1 MTEAK
6 DDRRAKTDKK
16 VASDPKDSL
25 LRRICIELSFL
36 AEGERDLPHEV
47 VARLRS
53 VLRKDAYYSDLE
65 MAATPFFDALVNRRH
80 LKRPHMHESS
90 ELELVQALVENIPA
104 HQNSE
109 FTQLK
114 IAADEARSLQEAMAV
129 VRRAGWLLAK
139 LASSTDT
146 VPTLA
151 DGSLDN
157 FVRSRGAARRVT
169 DRALSQPA
177 QSILRAL
184 KPMLERAL
192 AELVKLEESTVQA
205 QALQGRLQ
213 AVGSVEDL
221 QITLEQTLELFAD
234 QAARINEERRE
245 TENFLT
251 QLCAE
256 VRTIGSSMTHLTDNE
271 ELSQGVQRFQKELE
285 VHLLDIEA
293 AARTQAK
300 TTDLNRMIGGS
311 VKRIVEDCVLLAEQ
325 QEAYVEH
332 VRNLAEE
339 VKSKT
344 SKMEKEIEDLRVQ
357 VGQRQHLMMIDPLTQ
372 VANRYGY
379 ELRVEDEYA
388 RCRRLGY
395 PLSLV
400 VVDVD
405 QFKAIND
412 RYGHRAGDRILKEVA
427 NIMKLRLRVTDHV
440 SRFGGDEFVLLLPD
454 TSYVGAVKLMMDL
467 KDIVAARKF
476 RHDGMPVV
484 VQISCG
490 AAEMTVDD
498 TPETTFERADREM
511 FRDKRAA
518 PTRAQ

>member
-1 MTEAK
+1 MADVTG
-6 DDRRAKTDKK
+6 DRRGKADKK
-16 VASDPKDSL
+16 VGTDPKNGL
-25 LRRICIELSFL
+25 LRRICIELSFM
-36 AEGERDLPHEV
+36 AEQVSGFSPEV

-53 VLRKDAYYSDLE
+53 DLRKDTDYSDLE
-65 MAATPFFDALVNRRH
+65 MAATPFFDALLTRRRFARSH
-80 LKRPHMHESS
+80 KHESS
-90 ELELVQALVENIPA
+90 ELALVQALVENLPA
-104 HQNSE
+104 HQNFE
-109 FTQLK
+109 FAQLK
-114 IAADEARSLQEAMAV
+114 IAADEARSLPDAVKV

-139 LASSTDT
+139 LASSADA
-146 VPTLA
+146 VPAVA
-151 DGSLDN
+151 DGSLGN
-157 FVRSRGAARRVT
+157 AVRSPGAARRLT
-169 DRALSQPA
+169 DRELSQPA

-184 KPMLERAL
+184 KPMLDRAL
-192 AELVKLEESTVQA
+192 AELAKLEESATQA

-213 AVGSVEDL
+213 TVGSVEDL

-234 QAARINEERRE
+234 QAARINDERRE
-245 TENFLT
+245 TESFLT
-251 QLCAE
+251 KLCAD
-256 VRTIGSSMTHLTDNE
+256 VRSIGSSMAHIVDNE
-271 ELSQGVQRFQKELE
+271 ELSLGVQRFQQELE
-285 VHLLDIEA
+285 DHLLDIEN
-293 AARTQAK
+293 AARTQTK
-300 TTDLNRMIGGS
+300 SVDLNRVIGVS

-332 VRNLAEE
+332 LRNLSAT
-339 VKSKT
+339 VTSKT
-344 SKMEKEIEDLRVQ
+344 LKMEKEIEDLRVQ
-357 VGQRQHLMMIDPLTQ
+357 VGQRQHLMMIDPLTE

-379 ELRVEDEYA
+379 ERRVEEEYA

-476 RHDGMPVV
+476 RHDGTPVV

-490 AAEMTVDD
+490 AAEMTFDD

-511 FRDKRAA
+511 FRDKRAV
-518 PTRAQ
+518 PTLAQ